1 MEGSAVRPGSMPLLV
16 DTEEVPHRNCQRLVL
31 LGSAKVGKTSIVSR
45 FLHDTFDD
53 NYTPTI
59 EDFHR
64 KIYKIRGE
72 SYRLDLLDTSGNHPF
87 PAMRRLSLL
96 TGKMYPGKM
105 APVRWSQINILY
117 DVLSSI
123 QTCVVFYNFSI
134 KKPKAV
140 FSPLRISLDRA
151 AGQIGCP
158 QPTARIPLVSVA
170 GQRADRSRLLTDN
183 RDEA

>member
-96 TGKMYPGKM
+96 TGELTYLKFGRNEIM
-105 APVRWSQINILY
+105 
-117 DVLSSI
+117 
-123 QTCVVFYNFSI
+123 NF
-134 KKPKAV
+134 KKPSK
-140 FSPLRISLDRA
+140 
-151 AGQIGCP
+151 
-158 QPTARIPLVSVA
+158 TIP
-170 GQRADRSRLLTDN
+170 GLT
-183 RDEA
+183 RCS